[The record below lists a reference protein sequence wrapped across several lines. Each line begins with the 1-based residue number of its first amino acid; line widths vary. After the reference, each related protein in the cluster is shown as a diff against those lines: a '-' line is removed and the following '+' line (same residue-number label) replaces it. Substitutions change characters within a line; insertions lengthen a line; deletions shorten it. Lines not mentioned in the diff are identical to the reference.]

1 MFDRQIGLSRSSTG
15 GFPLGLQPA
24 PAWTAILGLGL
35 FSGLLIMAGAGKILN
50 LAFPV
55 GSFAVGA
62 FLYFRYPLLY
72 IGFSWWM
79 LFLTPLVRRLSDY
92 RSGFTDPS
100 PMLLAPYL
108 VTGLTFITC
117 WQHFPKAYRQ
127 GGLPFV
133 LSFVGVFYAFLIGLI
148 NRQPSVVFREFLD
161 WLPPVSFGF
170 HLWVNWPNYPSYRQ
184 NIQRIFLWG
193 VLVMGVYGI
202 VQFVVAPEW
211 DLLWMNSTD
220 IATSNGGIPGPLAL
234 RIWSTTTSTEPFAGL
249 MAAGLLLL
257 STRKGALNLSASVA
271 GYLSLLLTMVRS
283 AWLGW
288 FAGFFT
294 LASSLKAKHQMRL
307 IIIILMMAVI
317 VVPLTTIEPFSEKIN
332 ERFTSFSNVEKDD
345 STQARKETF
354 NNQIGRALTNFV
366 GDGIGGGSVD
376 SAFLSLLLYFG
387 WLGTIFYMGGMLM
400 LVFTV
405 FQGSEVS
412 FDPFIGAVR
421 AIVIS
426 VLVRLPVNNSI
437 LGVSGIVFWSFLGMG
452 MAAKKYYQHQRSVR
466 LNQSLPQHPL

>member
-1 MFDRQIGLSRSSTG
+1 
-15 GFPLGLQPA
+15 
-24 PAWTAILGLGL
+24 
-35 FSGLLIMAGAGKILN
+35 LIIAGAGKILN

-79 LFLTPLVRRLSDY
+79 LFLTPLVRRLADY

-117 WQHFPKAYRQ
+117 WRHFPKAYRQ
-127 GGLPFV
+127 GGLAFV

-148 NRQPSVVFREFLD
+148 NRQPSVVFRDFLD

-202 VQFVVAPEW
+202 VQFLVAPGW
-211 DLLWMNSTD
+211 DLLWINNTA
-220 IATSNGGIPGPLAL
+220 IANSNGGIPGPFAL
-234 RIWSTTTSTEPFAGL
+234 RIWSTTTSPEPFAGI

-257 STRKGALNLSASVA
+257 FTRTGVLSLSASLA
-271 GYLSLLLTMVRS
+271 GYLSLLLTLIRS

-288 FAGFFT
+288 FAGFLT
-294 LASSLKAKHQMRL
+294 LATSLKTKHQRRL
-307 IIIILMMAVI
+307 IIIVLVMALL
-317 VVPLTTIEPFSEKIN
+317 VVPLTTVEPFSEKIN
-332 ERFTSFSNVEKDD
+332 QRLTSFSNVEEDN
-345 STQARKETF
+345 SAQARKETF
-354 NNQIGRALTNFV
+354 NILIGQALTNFV
-366 GDGIGGGSVD
+366 GDGIGGGSID
-376 SAFLSLLLYFG
+376 SAFLSLLIYFG

-437 LGVSGIVFWSFLGMG
+437 LGASGLVLWVFLGMG
-452 MAAKKYYQHQRSVR
+452 MAAKKYYKHQRSVQ